1 MIFDNIIKA
10 AFGFINTVAPSLSP
24 QNFLDAM
31 RDDFDPELTD
41 EENKK
46 RMMEK
51 IRGGKLGKGLAEA
64 ASYQPKTGKKFE
76 ELLTEVQTQYAA
88 GTGAAAGAGA
98 GTGAVDEG
106 EDRKED
112 EEQVN
117 QQKSQS

>member
-64 ASYQPKTGKKFE
+64 ASYEPQTGKGFA
-76 ELLTEVQTQYAA
+76 ELLTEVQTQYTAAA
-88 GTGAAAGAGA
+88 GGAGAGA
-98 GTGAVDEG
+98 GAGVVGEEGIDE
-106 EDRKED
+106 E